1 VDKPKTVDEYLAT
14 FPENAR
20 KLLDELRALSRGQV
34 PEATEALKWGS
45 PAYSLDGTI
54 MFAFAGYRQHAN
66 FVFTPT
72 TRAAFADELTDFRT
86 GKGSVQLP
94 YLQPV
99 PAELLGRMI
108 AHRIREFRE
117 DGVLW
122 M

>member
-1 VDKPKTVDEYLAT
+1 MGKPKTVDEYLAA
-14 FPENAR
+14 FPEDAR
-20 KLLDELRALSRGQV
+20 EVLLELRALSRTQV
-34 PEATEALKWGS
+34 SEASEALKWGS

-54 MFAFAGYRQHAN
+54 MFVFAGYRQHAN
-66 FVFTPT
+66 FVFTPS

-94 YLQPV
+94 YKQPV

-108 AHRIREFRE
+108 AYRIREFRD